1 MFSSHTT
8 FFVQARSSSAL
19 SLRYVCTLHTS
30 LVHFTTKQ
38 PSQGFKLVA
47 LKLDSPTREHV
58 EKHYADLSSKGFFG
72 SLVDYMM
79 SGPVVC
85 MVWQGTNVVAMG
97 RTLLGATNPADSAPG
112 TIRGDLCVEV
122 GRNVCHGS
130 DAVESAQAEIALW
143 FPEGV
148 KEWNSCQEQWVSE
161 A

>member
-1 MFSSHTT
+1 
-8 FFVQARSSSAL
+8 VQARSSSAL
-19 SLRYVCTLHTS
+19 RLRCACARDLELGALPHQTL
-30 LVHFTTKQ
+30 
-38 PSQGFKLVA
+38 SQGFKLVA

-58 EKHYADLSSKGFFG
+58 EKHYADLSSKGFFS

>member
-1 MFSSHTT
+1 MAAAKNTERT
-8 FFVQARSSSAL
+8 YIMIKPDGVQRG
-19 SLRYVCTLHTS
+19 
-30 LVHFTTKQ
+30 LVGEIIKRFEAK
-38 PSQGFKLVA
+38 GFKLAA
-47 LKLDSPTREHV
+47 LKLETPTREHV
-58 EKHYADLSSKGFFG
+58 EKHYADLSSKGFFS
-72 SLVDYMM
+72 SLVDYIM

-85 MVWQGTNVVAMG
+85 MVWQGTNVVKMG

-130 DAVESAQAEIALW
+130 DAVESAEAEIALW